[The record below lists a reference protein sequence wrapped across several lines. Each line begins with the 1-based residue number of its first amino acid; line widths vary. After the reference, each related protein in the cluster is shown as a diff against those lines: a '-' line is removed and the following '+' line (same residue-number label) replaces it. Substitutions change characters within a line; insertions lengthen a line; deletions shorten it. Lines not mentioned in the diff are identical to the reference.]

1 MSKVSEKGIIGCL
14 LIDSNCM
21 SQITHITEGMFTD
34 DFYRAVF
41 IEFLNGY
48 RNGEEVEEATLRW
61 VLGDRYPIEVIDKEL
76 LECINSVSTSVEIK
90 THAEIVYRDYQ
101 AREAENILQ
110 HTQIKGQSVVD
121 NVKDIIGQLEN
132 LIQED
137 SSESKSVAE
146 LSVQYKDTYFKEKAE
161 KDISLGIGGLREYV
175 DELEKGDIIVIGA
188 RPSVGKSAL
197 VVQIATNIC
206 NQNKK
211 VGFFNMEMSDKQI
224 YERFLSHVSG
234 LSLERIRRA
243 IKYNEGEQEKFDR
256 GNNILQEN
264 FKKIDIVTGVKT
276 VSQIRTECKNKDYDI
291 IIIDYLQLVVP
302 ESTYRGNRFAE
313 VGDISRKLKSLAME
327 MQIPIIAL
335 SQLNRVSEA
344 KETKE
349 PTMSE
354 LRESGNVEQDASII
368 ILMWN
373 LDEERKKKGVKVD
386 KNRQGKTGNTE
397 LIFNGEQMRF
407 VEEGDWQEVDE
418 NMPFI

>member
-14 LIDSNCM
+14 LIDSNCI

-41 IEFLNGY
+41 IEYLNGY

-90 THAEIVYRDYQ
+90 AHAEIVYRDYQ

-110 HTQIKGQSVVD
+110 HTQIKGQSVVN

-137 SSESKSVAE
+137 DSEVKSVSE
-146 LSVQYKDTYFKEKAE
+146 LSELYKDTYFRE
-161 KDISLGIGGLREYV
+161 KDEKGVELGIGGLNQYV
-175 DELEKGDIIVIGA
+175 DELEKGDILVIGA

-197 VVQIATNIC
+197 VVQIATNIVR
-206 NQNKK
+206 QGKK
-211 VGFFNMEMSDKQI
+211 VGFFNMEMNNKQI
-224 YERFLSHVSG
+224 YERFLAHVSG

-243 IKYNEGEQEKFDR
+243 IKYNEGEQEKFDK
-256 GNNILQEN
+256 GNKQLIED
-264 FKKIDIVTGVKT
+264 FKGIDIVTGSKS
-276 VSQIRTECKNKDYDI
+276 VSDIRTECKNKEYDV
-291 IIIDYLQLVVP
+291 IIIDYLQLIIP
-302 ESTYRGNRFAE
+302 DSTYRGNRFAE
-313 VGDISRKLKSLAME
+313 VGDISRKLKALAIE
-327 MQIPIIAL
+327 MKMPIIAL
-335 SQLNRVSEA
+335 SQLNRVSES

-373 LDEERKKKGVKVD
+373 LDEDKIEKGLKVD
-386 KNRQGKTGNTE
+386 KNRQGKIGSTK
-397 LIFNGEQMRF
+397 LIFNGEHMTF
-407 VEEGDWQEVDE
+407 TAEGDWQEVDE
-418 NMPFI
+418 NMPFE